1 MAEVSEIEKLQS
13 KLVGLIVSLE
23 KDKLRQLCDLF
34 KISAADI
41 ENKTR
46 LTLTT
51 LFITE
56 IEKQVS
62 VLKQEEIIPFLKD
75 CIVIAEGERVTQK
88 EVGTDAEQ
96 SRIKEL
102 EASIAA
108 LKVQQE
114 KELEAAR
121 ERLEA
126 ARKETGASAEGSS
139 IEKSSME
146 NLKSILRREFRIVG
160 VLGPQGQKENLSFMS
175 LNRQI
180 EEGLKRG
187 YDEKE
192 VIDGII
198 KCISSSLPLK
208 DYIEAMRESGLE
220 TINKILRAHF
230 QEKNASELYASLTN
244 LVQNANEEP
253 QNFLLR
259 ALNLREKVIF
269 ASKAENAK
277 VKYEPAQCQ
286 SMFLHA
292 VETGLISNTL
302 RTRMRTHLQ
311 RLGVTDAELINELN
325 IAVTEESERN
335 LKLGLGGLGQK
346 KTKVAQVQSNE
357 EKSSVKE
364 LVADIKALRGE
375 VATLRE
381 EVKKNKG
388 QGGAQ
393 GKSQDGVVKGKRRGC
408 ENCRAEGCGDSCRH
422 CWKCGDGGHL
432 SYNCNKTQGN
442 FPRLLSRDRQ

>member
-23 KDKLRQLCDLF
+23 KVKLKQLCDLF
-34 KISAADI
+34 KISATDI

-51 LFITE
+51 LFIAE
-56 IEKQVS
+56 IEKQLS
-62 VLKQEEIIPFLKD
+62 VLKQEEIIPYLND
-75 CIVIAEGERVTQK
+75 CIEIAEGETATQK
-88 EVGTDAEQ
+88 EVGIEAEQ
-96 SRIKEL
+96 ARIKEL

-108 LKVQQE
+108 LKIQQE

-121 ERLEA
+121 ERLET
-126 ARKETGASAEGSS
+126 ARKETGVSAEGSS

-160 VLGPQGQKENLSFMS
+160 VLGPQAMKENLSFMS

-187 YDEKE
+187 YEEKE

-277 VKYEPAQCQ
+277 VKYESAQCQ

-311 RLGVTDAELINELN
+311 RPDVTDAELINELN
-325 IAVTEESERN
+325 VAVTEESERN
-335 LKLGLGGLGQK
+335 LKLGLGQK
-346 KTKVAQVQSNE
+346 GKAKVNQVQSTTD

-364 LVADIKALRGE
+364 LVAEIKALKGE
-375 VATLRE
+375 MATLRE

-388 QGGAQ
+388 QGEAQ
-393 GKSQDGVVKGKRRGC
+393 GKNQAGVVKGKRRGC
-408 ENCRAEGCGDSCRH
+408 EKCRAEGCGDSCRH

-432 SYNCNKTQGN
+432 SYNCHKAQGN

>member
-23 KDKLRQLCDLF
+23 KGKLKQLCDLF
-34 KISAADI
+34 KISATDI

-56 IEKQVS
+56 IEKQLS
-62 VLKQEEIIPFLKD
+62 VLKQEEIIPYLND
-75 CIVIAEGERVTQK
+75 CIEIAEVETATQK
-88 EVGTDAEQ
+88 EVGIEAEQ
-96 SRIKEL
+96 ARIKEL
-102 EASIAA
+102 DASIAA
-108 LKVQQE
+108 LKIQQE

-121 ERLEA
+121 ERLET
-126 ARKETGASAEGSS
+126 ARKETGVSAEGSS

-160 VLGPQGQKENLSFMS
+160 VLGPQAMKENLSFMS
-175 LNRQI
+175 LSRQI

-187 YDEKE
+187 YEEKE

-311 RLGVTDAELINELN
+311 RPDATDAELINELN
-325 IAVTEESERN
+325 VAVTEESERN
-335 LKLGLGGLGQK
+335 LKLGLGQK
-346 KTKVAQVQSNE
+346 GKAKVNQVQSTTD

-364 LVADIKALRGE
+364 LVAEIKALKGE
-375 VATLRE
+375 LATLRE

-388 QGGAQ
+388 QGG
-393 GKSQDGVVKGKRRGC
+393 S
-408 ENCRAEGCGDSCRH
+408 
-422 CWKCGDGGHL
+422 
-432 SYNCNKTQGN
+432 
-442 FPRLLSRDRQ
+442 PR